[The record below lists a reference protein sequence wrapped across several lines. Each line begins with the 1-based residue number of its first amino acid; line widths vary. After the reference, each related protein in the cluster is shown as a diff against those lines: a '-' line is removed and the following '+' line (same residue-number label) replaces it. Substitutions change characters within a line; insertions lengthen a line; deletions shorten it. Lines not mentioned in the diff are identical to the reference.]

1 MGFVSFLGR
10 VLFASLF
17 ILSAWQMYNEFGAD
31 DGLAAKDFAI
41 KFSVLQKNLSS
52 KLGVRV
58 PDVDVRYLVGITI
71 FMKGIGGIL
80 FVFYSTLAACLMLLH
95 LVLTT
100 PILYDFYNYPPDQ
113 PQYHFLLNEFLQ
125 STALCGALL
134 FFIGMK
140 NSILKRQLKKKTPK
154 TKTV

>member
-17 ILSAWQMYNEFGAD
+17 ILAAWKMYNEFGT
-31 DGLAAKDFAI
+31 DGGPAAKELAMKFA
-41 KFSVLQKNLSS
+41 VLQKNLSS

-58 PDVDVRYLVGITI
+58 PDVD
-71 FMKGIGGIL
+71 
-80 FVFYSTLAACLMLLH
+80 LLN

-100 PILYDFYNYPPDQ
+100 PILCDFYNYTPDE
-113 PQYHFLLNEFLQ
+113 PNHHILLYEFLQ
-125 STALCGALL
+125 SMALCGALL
-134 FFIGMK
+134 FFLGMK
-140 NSILKRQLKKKTPK
+140 NSILKRQRKKKATK